1 MIIRDLEGK
10 EIYNNKND
18 FEQDSIINA
27 IVKAGGVEHV
37 HIDMDADIYSTREI
51 VKAVGFFKTIGYDIN
66 KFPIGKDF
74 YRSDLGVEL
83 IKNGYDMYK
92 IGSDNIPVIAK
103 CSYDVLKEC
112 VNMGLDLTKFNKDNH
127 FTKVEAYSEF
137 SSNTF
142 IDQNEHSHF
151 IECRN
156 SSEIDYRKLQ
166 LLIEN
171 NLINTS
177 TANDF
182 NGHTPLYYTYS
193 NFFDMK
199 DEMVE
204 KLLNAYNHIEIN
216 ENYIFDADREPS
228 RDFIFKRY
236 IETSEDKQ
244 GAIEH
249 VKGLFEKEGLDIEQS
264 ERIMATIARYDNA
277 AIKEV
282 FTHTAPKPS
291 TRRRM

>member
-1 MIIRDLEGK
+1 MIITDLDGK
-10 EIYNNKND
+10 EIYKNKGD
-18 FEQDSIINA
+18 FEQNGIVDA
-27 IVKAGGVEHV
+27 IVKAGGVDKV
-37 HIDMDADIYSTREI
+37 NIDMDADIYSTREI
-51 VKAVGFFKTIGYDIN
+51 EKAVRFFKSIGYDIN
-66 KFPIGKDF
+66 KFPIDKEF

-92 IGSDNIPVIAK
+92 IGSNNIPVIAK

-112 VNMGLDLTKFNKDNH
+112 VNMGLDLTRFNKYNH
-127 FTKVEAYSEF
+127 FTKVEAFNEF
-137 SSNTF
+137 SNDTF

-151 IECRN
+151 IEYRN
-156 SSEIDYRKLQ
+156 GSDIDYRKLQ
-166 LLIEN
+166 LLIESN
-171 NLINTS
+171 VINAE
-177 TANDF
+177 TASDF
-182 NGHTPLYYTYS
+182 NGYTPLYYSYS

-199 DEMVE
+199 DELVE
-204 KLLNAYNHIEIN
+204 KLLNAYSQIEIN
-216 ENYIFDADREPS
+216 ETYIFDADREPS

-236 IETSEDKQ
+236 IETSKDKQ

-277 AIKEV
+277 AIQEA
-282 FTHTAPKPS
+282 FTHTAPKTS